1 MTTSWQNPRIARQLS
16 WFSSDVCLQ
25 KLHLLEFLVLQLG
38 GILGNYHNWQLRLD
52 TFQWSKMMDVCH
64 GTLFFFLRCQ
74 IPGFF
79 APFIVKR
86 CYFRLHLYE
95 AFYLFKYLLFL
106 LFLGC
111 QVLDLELLLTLNL
124 FCGMFAYH
132 LFLIWHCSLE
142 IP

>member
-1 MTTSWQNPRIARQLS
+1 M
-16 WFSSDVCLQ
+16 
-25 KLHLLEFLVLQLG
+25 QLG
-38 GILGNYHNWQLRLD
+38 GILGNYHNWELRLD

-95 AFYLFKYLLFL
+95 AFYFFKYLLFL

-124 FCGMFAYH
+124 FWYVCIS
-132 LFLIWHCSLE
+132 LIFNLALLLRNSLSS
-142 IP
+142 IASNNSWATIGTFIDDRLTLSLMTY